1 MKKLLLLV
9 AWVFCINCGIVMASS
24 PDIAVAVVHGQFA
37 AELSCEDE
45 LMVRV
50 PDTGEEMVLKPD
62 RYFVNAEGG
71 TVNLGAQKFGAK
83 TLRFVVKENGKPIE
97 VNKKAYRGSFEVRIS
112 ADGKTLD
119 VVNVLPLEQYLYS
132 VVGEEIPVIFPDEAI
147 KAQAVAAR
155 SLAYNRLGNRSRLGY
170 DLKAS
175 EEGQDYYG
183 LTTEKQAINK
193 LVDVTA
199 GMVVTYN
206 GQPIEAVYHQSGGG
220 QTENSRDV
228 WGRYVPYL
236 RSVKDYDWDA
246 PRYNWEKA
254 LPASEIERRLSTRGY
269 AVGKLESIR
278 LSPLEGSSKMF
289 GNDRTASGRVQEM
302 LFSGSGGTFL
312 FTGQQ
317 VQEILGLNSTFFEVE
332 VNRPVPNSIEIPI
345 ENPYGIEIGRKEVP
359 IKVSERSISFKD
371 ILKDLHFVSGEKGE
385 MVTFKGRGQGAGL
398 GLSQWGAR
406 GMANSAPP
414 RSRDYYKEIL
424 THYYTDT
431 RVEKIY

>member
-175 EEGQDYYG
+175 G
-183 LTTEKQAINK
+183 
-193 LVDVTA
+193 
-199 GMVVTYN
+199 TYN

-246 PRYNWEKA
+246 PMYNWEKA

-385 MVTFKGRGQGAGL
+385 MVTFKGRGQGSGL

>member
-1 MKKLLLLV
+1 MKKMLLLV
-9 AWVFCINCGIVMASS
+9 TLLLCLNCGIVMAAV

-37 AELSCEDE
+37 AEISCEDE
-45 LMVRV
+45 LMVSV
-50 PDTGEEMVLKPD
+50 PATGEVSVLKPD

-83 TLRFVVKENGKPIE
+83 SLLFTVKEDSKPIE
-97 VNKKAYRGSFEVRIS
+97 VNKKAYRGSFEIRIA

-119 VVNVLPLEQYLYS
+119 VVNILPLEQYLYS
-132 VVGEEIPVIFPDEAI
+132 VAGEEIPVIFPDEAI
-147 KAQAVAAR
+147 KAQVVASR

-183 LTTEKQAINK
+183 LATEKPAINK
-193 LVDVTA
+193 LVDATA
-199 GMVVTYN
+199 GMIVTYN
-206 GQPIEAVYHQSGGG
+206 GWPIEAVYHQSGGG
-220 QTENSRDV
+220 QTENSSDV

-246 PRYNWEKA
+246 PMYNWEKA
-254 LPASEIERRLSTRGY
+254 LPASEIERRLATHGH

-278 LSPLEGSSKMF
+278 LSPLEGGSKMF

-302 LFSGSGGTFL
+302 LFSGSDGTVL
-312 FTGQQ
+312 LTGTQ
-317 VQEILGLNSTFFEVE
+317 VQELLGLNSTFFEVQ
-332 VNRPVPNSIEIPI
+332 VSRPVPNSIEIPI

-359 IKVSERSISFKD
+359 IKVSERGVSFKD

-385 MVTFKGRGQGAGL
+385 MITFKGRGQGSGL

-424 THYYTDT
+424 THYYTNT
-431 RVEKIY
+431 RVEKFY

>member
-199 GMVVTYN
+199 G
-206 GQPIEAVYHQSGGG
+206 
-220 QTENSRDV
+220 
-228 WGRYVPYL
+228 RYVPYL

-246 PRYNWEKA
+246 PMYNWEKA

-385 MVTFKGRGQGAGL
+385 MVTFKGRGQGSGL

>member
-9 AWVFCINCGIVMASS
+9 TLLLCINCGVVMASS

-45 LMVRV
+45 LTVRV
-50 PDTGEEMVLKPD
+50 PNTGEEIVLKPG

-71 TVNLGAQKFGAK
+71 TVNLGAQKFGSQ
-83 TLRFVVKENGKPIE
+83 TLRFTVKENGKPIE
-97 VNKKAYRGSFEVRIS
+97 VNKKAYRGSFEVRIA

-147 KAQAVAAR
+147 KAQVVAAR

-183 LTTEKQAINK
+183 LATEKQAINK

-199 GMVVTYN
+199 GMIVTYN

-220 QTENSRDV
+220 QTENSSDV

-246 PRYNWEKA
+246 PMYNWEKA
-254 LPASEIERRLSTRGY
+254 LPASEIEGRHR
-269 AVGKLESIR
+269 
-278 LSPLEGSSKMF
+278 SK
-289 GNDRTASGRVQEM
+289 APCVC
-302 LFSGSGGTFL
+302 
-312 FTGQQ
+312 
-317 VQEILGLNSTFFEVE
+317 
-332 VNRPVPNSIEIPI
+332 
-345 ENPYGIEIGRKEVP
+345 
-359 IKVSERSISFKD
+359 
-371 ILKDLHFVSGEKGE
+371 
-385 MVTFKGRGQGAGL
+385 
-398 GLSQWGAR
+398 AR
-406 GMANSAPP
+406 
-414 RSRDYYKEIL
+414 ICQ
-424 THYYTDT
+424 
-431 RVEKIY
+431 